1 MPELQGQWNDLIY
14 RSRDPFLDLTA
25 DRFVGSVRHTGGLEA
40 GDSYDVA
47 LDLLVP
53 SDLGT
58 EAYYVFVVSD
68 PARYNATGQLFET
81 DERDNT
87 RGSSIPMLI
96 EPPPPTDI
104 HVVAILVPDNKRP
117 GDLATTN
124 AKGPNQKK
132 HTTPG

>member
-1 MPELQGQWNDLIY
+1 MRISDWSSDVCSSDLLIY
-14 RSRDPFLDLTA
+14 LSRDPFLDLTS

-87 RGSSIPMLI
+87 RGSSIQMLI
-96 EPPPPTDI
+96 ALPQ
-104 HVVAILVPDNKRP
+104 PDRTSTRLNS
-117 GDLATTN
+117 N
-124 AKGPNQKK
+124 
-132 HTTPG
+132 H